1 MHRHVFSHGNIFM
14 RVYVHACTSSRHR
27 LALVAME
34 GIRKRRAVGRD
45 VATIP
50 LGFALWVSEWKP
62 VSQSV
67 RRAGKSMI
75 GTGALLRPPLNDS
88 CMIDAWLWIVTIE
101 YVVSPLKKKTKNV
114 AILSSTRSE
123 FCNGPLPLV
132 HCHENV
138 NSNFY
143 IYSSNVRCCVPLQ
156 HLFWLFH
163 FVNLY
168 NLVCLLSQHRSV
180 TTDIVRCTVFFLS
193 VCLPVCI
200 LKLV

>member
-1 MHRHVFSHGNIFM
+1 ML
-14 RVYVHACTSSRHR
+14 VYVYTYTQKFSVCASGSNAPTRILTWEYFYACVRTRMYASSRHR

-75 GTGALLRPPLNDS
+75 GTGALLRAPLNDS

-101 YVVSPLKKKTKNV
+101 YVGSPLKKNEERRHIKFDSIG
-114 AILSSTRSE
+114 IL
-123 FCNGPLPLV
+123 
-132 HCHENV
+132 
-138 NSNFY
+138 
-143 IYSSNVRCCVPLQ
+143 
-156 HLFWLFH
+156 
-163 FVNLY
+163 
-168 NLVCLLSQHRSV
+168 
-180 TTDIVRCTVFFLS
+180 
-193 VCLPVCI
+193 
-200 LKLV
+200 

>member
-1 MHRHVFSHGNIFM
+1 MFARSKMCLYMYTLTHKNLACVHQGPMHRHVFSHGNIFM

-75 GTGALLRPPLNDS
+75 GTGALLRAPLNDS

-101 YVVSPLKKKTKNV
+101 YVGSPLKKNEERRHIKFDSIG
-114 AILSSTRSE
+114 IL
-123 FCNGPLPLV
+123 
-132 HCHENV
+132 
-138 NSNFY
+138 
-143 IYSSNVRCCVPLQ
+143 
-156 HLFWLFH
+156 
-163 FVNLY
+163 
-168 NLVCLLSQHRSV
+168 
-180 TTDIVRCTVFFLS
+180 
-193 VCLPVCI
+193 
-200 LKLV
+200 